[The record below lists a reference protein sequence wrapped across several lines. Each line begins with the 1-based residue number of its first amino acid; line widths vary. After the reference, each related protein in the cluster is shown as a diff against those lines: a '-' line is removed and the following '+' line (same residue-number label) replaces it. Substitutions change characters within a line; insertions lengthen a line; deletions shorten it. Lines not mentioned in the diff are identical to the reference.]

1 MVMLSLIRV
10 GRSDLD
16 RNFIK
21 SAFGRSRLEFGFQT
35 QHRTGF
41 VFCDRGKV
49 RLIERLRSS
58 FLSKGLIRLRDQGR
72 RLAA

>member
-21 SAFGRSRLEFGFQT
+21 SAFGRSRLEFGI
-35 QHRTGF
+35 HRTGF

-58 FLSKGLIRLRDQGR
+58 FLSKWLIRLRDQGR